1 MRVFFDSNVLL
12 SAALWPHGATAACYR
27 SAVAH
32 EHVIVVSDYVL
43 DEVRRVSR
51 TEVSGAR
58 WGD

>member
-43 DEVRRVSR
+43 GSPNGSFRRAL
-51 TEVSGAR
+51 G
-58 WGD
+58 